1 MKPTKG
7 KRSGARIAKGRTQH
21 VKGSRKAKA
30 KRIDSK
36 PGRPMKAARKP
47 ARASNTKT
55 AGANRRA
62 KPVTPARSESAT
74 PRPGASALLGRFDVA
89 IVGGGPGGST
99 LAALL
104 RNQGRS
110 VCIVEREKFPR
121 FRIGES
127 LLPFSIDIWKKSGVL
142 QKIHDNGFMV
152 KRGARF
158 VIDETLEEE
167 CFWFKNGLDKDH
179 PYAFQVQRADFDKV
193 LLDHAAD
200 RGARVFQPLS
210 ATSFLARPD
219 KAILE
224 TKEGRIEAQVVCDV
238 SGRWTFMS
246 SRQGQRKVHP
256 THRKVTAFNH
266 FTNVV
271 RCEQDPSNII
281 IVRFGDTRMGWFW
294 LIPFSD
300 GTTSVGVV
308 ADAEYYRQAQLSPE
322 QFLWKSIKESRA
334 MEPRMRHAVAC
345 GEYRSEADFSFT
357 SDRHVADRLI
367 KVGDAGAF
375 IDPVF
380 SSGVFLSTKAAELAA
395 EALDKAFAVNDFS
408 ERMFQDYEQKIR
420 SGTAVFWAFIDAFY
434 NRDFLKQMVT
444 SRRRPLL
451 QSSITSLLAGD
462 IYNMDNALI
471 TYLTGKGGAF
481 ADEEMK
487 ALVG

>member
-1 MKPTKG
+1 MKPKKG
-7 KRSGARIAKGRTQH
+7 KRSGARIAKGRKQT
-21 VKGSRKAKA
+21 VTGSRKTKA
-30 KRIDSK
+30 SRKSSK
-36 PGRPMKAARKP
+36 PTKP
-47 ARASNTKT
+47 AKSAKKPAKNSK
-55 AGANRRA
+55 RA
-62 KPVTPARSESAT
+62 KPAAGTHRKS
-74 PRPGASALLGRFDVA
+74 SALKPASSPVLGRFDVA

-104 RNQGRS
+104 RKQGRS

-127 LLPFSIDIWKKSGVL
+127 LLPFSIDIWKKSGAL

-193 LLDHAAD
+193 LLDHAAEM
-200 RGARVFQPLS
+200 GTRVFQPVS
-210 ATSFLARPD
+210 ATSFSAGAD
-219 KAILE
+219 KAVLE
-224 TKEGRIEAQVVCDV
+224 TTGGRIEAQVVCDV

-246 SRQGQRKVHP
+246 SRQGQRKIHP

-281 IVRFGDTRMGWFW
+281 IVRFGDTKMGWFW

-308 ADAEYYRQAQLSPE
+308 ADAEYYRQANLSAE

-395 EALDKAFAVNDFS
+395 ETLDRAFAASDFS
-408 ERMFQDYEQKIR
+408 AKMFQDYEQKIR

-471 TYLTGKGGAF
+471 TYLTGQGGAF